1 MLPIGRPATCRLTI
15 TTTGKSEAVTTDVRA
30 EAMTEARAIARP
42 GAETVAIDAD
52 RLSLPALLRLQS
64 WMSPAFPTGAYTFSH
79 GLESAITDGAVSGA
93 DGVRDWV
100 RAVIEH
106 GSGRNDAI
114 VTAACHAA
122 LTSGRADA
130 LADINALSL
139 ALSAGAERRRESVL
153 LGASFRKAAAPWFAP
168 PAKCAVET
176 RDPLSSLDGDCALP
190 VAIGALTARAGLP
203 LRPVLASAL
212 QSTAAT
218 LAWIAARLVP
228 LGQSETL
235 ATIAA
240 LEPLVARL
248 AEAAASST
256 LDDLGGCAVL
266 ADIDSLRHER
276 QRSRVCRS

>member
-1 MLPIGRPATCRLTI
+1 MRAR
-15 TTTGKSEAVTTDVRA
+15 TTRRA
-30 EAMTEARAIARP
+30 GTSARP
-42 GAETVAIDAD
+42 GTGTLGTDTE

-64 WMSPAFPTGAYTFSH
+64 WMSPAFPIGAYTFSH
-79 GLESAITDGAVSGA
+79 GLESAILDGSVSDA
-93 DGVRDWV
+93 DGVRDWI

-114 VTAACHAA
+114 VTSACHAA
-122 LTSGRADA
+122 FTGGRPEE

-153 LGASFRKAAAPWFAP
+153 LGASFREAVAAWLTPMAEGD
-168 PAKCAVET
+168 VESG
-176 RDPLSSLDGDCALP
+176 DPLSSLDGDCALP
-190 VAIGALTARAGLP
+190 VAVGTLTARAGLP

-212 QSTAAT
+212 QSTTAN

-228 LGQSETL
+228 LGQGETL

-248 AEAAASST
+248 AEAAADSG
-256 LDDLGGCAVL
+256 LEDLGSCAVL